1 MKGLDFSKLD
11 FDSMTAMAKD
21 NPSEFE
27 RLRQKAINEV
37 IESAP
42 PERQARLRGLQW
54 RIDQERRN
62 RTPLSACIRISK
74 MMWDQLMESGGFLG
88 PKLQPN
94 LTPNMRQETV
104 PGKVLSFP
112 ASGRRQR

>member
-1 MKGLDFSKLD
+1 MKEVDFSKLD
-11 FDSMTAMAKD
+11 FDSLTAIAKES
-21 NPSEFE
+21 PSEFE
-27 RLRQKAINEV
+27 RLRQQAIDEL

-74 MMWDQLMESGGFLG
+74 MMWDQLMASGGFLG
-88 PKLQPN
+88 TRLSESLAGEADGK
-94 LTPNMRQETV
+94 TV
-104 PGKVLSFP
+104 QSKVLSFP
-112 ASGRRQR
+112 LGGERRR